1 MKKKLVSFVCAVMA
15 ALCLVVSVP
24 MQAYAAPEDEI
35 APQYIGISELSADLG
50 FINGSAYCRGTTRGY
65 NGYTVNLVMVLKR
78 NNVEYAR

>member
-35 APQYIGISELSADLG
+35 APQYIGICRFGLYQWLSILPG
-50 FINGSAYCRGTTRGY
+50 NYPRI
-65 NGYTVNLVMVLKR
+65 
-78 NNVEYAR
+78 

>member
-24 MQAYAAPEDEI
+24 VQAYAAPEDEI

-50 FINGSAYCRGTTRGY
+50 FINGSAYCRGTPADIMDIP
-65 NGYTVNLVMVLKR
+65 LIWSWS
-78 NNVEYAR
+78 

>member
-50 FINGSAYCRGTTRGY
+50 FINGA
-65 NGYTVNLVMVLKR
+65 
-78 NNVEYAR
+78 A